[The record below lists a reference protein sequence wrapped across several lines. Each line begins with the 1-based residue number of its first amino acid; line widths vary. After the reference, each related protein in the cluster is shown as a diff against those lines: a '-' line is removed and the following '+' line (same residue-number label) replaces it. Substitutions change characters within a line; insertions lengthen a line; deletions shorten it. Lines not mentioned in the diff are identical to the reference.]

1 MENRTRIRRAQSCAT
16 DAREA
21 AREFH
26 AAVAQPEMAL
36 VMFFCSSE
44 YDLEVLAEE
53 MGRLFAGVQVIGCTT
68 AGEIGPE
75 GCRDHSITGAS
86 FPAGTFAAASG
97 RIDGLQQFEIARG
110 QSLVQD
116 LLQRLESLEP
126 GADAN
131 NSFAFL
137 LIDGLSVR
145 EEPVTSA
152 LQGALGKFPLVGG
165 SAGDGLNF
173 GTTHVYFDGGFHAD
187 SAVLVLVTTPL
198 PFRTFKAQ
206 HFVPTEQ
213 RVVVTAADAERRI
226 VMELDGRPAVEEYAR
241 LAGTG
246 IANLDPLRFAASPV
260 VVLIDGTN
268 YVRSIQ
274 KANPDG
280 SLTFFCAIE
289 EGVVLRVAR
298 GEDLEENLEQSFAG
312 IRAAIGPPQ
321 LVLGCDCILR
331 KLEIVQSGLVERVE
345 AVFRDNNVIG
355 FNTYGEQFHGVHV
368 NQTLTGVAIGSAPM
382 VTDG

>member
-1 MENRTRIRRAQSCAT
+1 VENRTRIRRAQSCAT

>member
-53 MGRLFAGVQVIGCTT
+53 MGRLFAGVQVIGCTM
-68 AGEIGPE
+68 AGEIGPQ

-97 RIDGLQQFEIARG
+97 GIDGLQQFEIARG

-116 LLQRLESLEP
+116 LLQSLESLEP

-198 PFRTFKAQ
+198 PFRTFKTQ

-331 KLEIVQSGLVERVE
+331 KLEIVQSGLVERVD

>member
-68 AGEIGPE
+68 AGEIGPQ

-198 PFRTFKAQ
+198 PFMTFKAQ
-206 HFVPTEQ
+206 HFVQTEQ

-331 KLEIVQSGLVERVE
+331 KLEIVQSGLVERVD